1 MRHNSSSTHMG
12 VVYLTT
18 SNTYVRS
25 LLVLAMATLWVYSLP
40 FTLSFLGF
48 SFVCFISTKAFIRLL
63 IKSLLP
69 VVVVVI
75 IFGIKPV
82 ILVTGY
88 AIRDTQYNP
97 FEHLC
102 MEKMYSL
109 QKKTARYFAHY
120 NQQAMNSI
128 RKRGWKAGQF

>member
-1 MRHNSSSTHMG
+1 MPHNSSSTHMG

-18 SNTYVRS
+18 SNTYARS
-25 LLVLAMATLWVYSLP
+25 LLALAMATLWVYSLP

-48 SFVCFISTKAFIRLL
+48 SFVCFIFTKAFIRLL

-69 VVVVVI
+69 VVVVVVVI

-109 QKKTARYFAHY
+109 QKKLQDISRIII
-120 NQQAMNSI
+120 N
-128 RKRGWKAGQF
+128 KL